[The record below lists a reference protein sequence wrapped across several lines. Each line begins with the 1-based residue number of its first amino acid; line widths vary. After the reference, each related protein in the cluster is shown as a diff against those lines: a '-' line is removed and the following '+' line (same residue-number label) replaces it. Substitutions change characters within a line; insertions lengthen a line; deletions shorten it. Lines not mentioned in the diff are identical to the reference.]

1 MEGSGRMAGCL
12 VGGNESKIQ
21 HCLFFLRY
29 TKVLGYWLA
38 DNRKCC
44 FIESDGLL
52 IKSL

>member
-1 MEGSGRMAGCL
+1 MSCW
-12 VGGNESKIQ
+12 GNESKIQ